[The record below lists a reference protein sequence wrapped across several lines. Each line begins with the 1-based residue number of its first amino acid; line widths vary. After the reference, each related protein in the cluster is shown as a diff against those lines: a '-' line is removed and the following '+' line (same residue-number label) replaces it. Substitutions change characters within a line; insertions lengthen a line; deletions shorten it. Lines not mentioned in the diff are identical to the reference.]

1 MDVLAYHKLI
11 CKNKTILINLEGNA
25 TQLYTGII
33 KIMML
38 CYNVKNNKNVYFII
52 ISCQYK

>member
-11 CKNKTILINLEGNA
+11 CKNKTILINLEENA